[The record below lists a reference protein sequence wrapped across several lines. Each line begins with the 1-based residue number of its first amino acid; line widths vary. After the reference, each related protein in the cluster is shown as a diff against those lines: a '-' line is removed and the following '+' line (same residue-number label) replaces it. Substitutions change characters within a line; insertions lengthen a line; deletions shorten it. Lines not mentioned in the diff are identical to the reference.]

1 MSFSQNTSMSAR
13 ALLDRHWDAALPV
26 RPVAL
31 ASSAGLLV
39 FRRADFSAVAGIER
53 DVNGRPVIMLGSAPD
68 SEQAKL
74 RERFAIA
81 HALGHIALSH
91 FGPGDL
97 PHQDVAS
104 HFSLN
109 ATSPIERAAND
120 FAMALLMPEDALEVI
135 LRDRRSISE
144 IASIF
149 VVSEVALQQRLIDL
163 GMLPRKGAP
172 LRM

>member
-53 DVNGRPVIMLGSAPD
+53 DVNGRLVIMLGPAPGSAQ
-68 SEQAKL
+68 EKL

-97 PHQDVAS
+97 PHRDVAS